1 MVGPE
6 VAMNEIM
13 KVINKLLVETFD
25 DILYIEEKTLKEG
38 SFNDVTITEV
48 HTIEAIGMY
57 EKKTMSDVAR
67 SLDIT
72 VGTLTVA
79 VNKLVKKGYVERFKS
94 EDDKRI
100 VLVGLTK
107 KGRLLYRVHDK
118 FHKDMVT
125 EAINGMDEEEAQLLA
140 RALGHL
146 NDFLTEKYSIVKGE
160 K

>member
-1 MVGPE
+1 
-6 VAMNEIM
+6 MNETLQ
-13 KVINKLLVETFD
+13 VVNKLLVETFN
-25 DILYIEEKTLKEG
+25 DILYIEEKALKEG
-38 SFNDVTITEV
+38 SFNDVSITDL

-57 EKKTMSDVAR
+57 EKKMMSEVAKN
-67 SLDIT
+67 LDIT

-79 VNKLVKKGYVERFKS
+79 VNKLVKKDYVQRFKS

-100 VLVGLTK
+100 VLIGLTK

-118 FHKDMVT
+118 FHKDMVKET
-125 EAINGMDEEEAQLLA
+125 INGMSEDETRILA
-140 RALGHL
+140 EALGRL

>member
-1 MVGPE
+1 
-6 VAMNEIM
+6 MNETLQ
-13 KVINKLLVETFD
+13 VVNKLLVETFN
-25 DILYIEEKTLKEG
+25 DILYIEEKALKEG
-38 SFNDVTITEV
+38 SFNDVSITEV

-57 EKKTMSDVAR
+57 EKKMMSEVAKN
-67 SLDIT
+67 LDIT

-79 VNKLVKKGYVERFKS
+79 VNKLVKKDYVQRFKS

-100 VLVGLTK
+100 VLIGLTK

-118 FHKDMVT
+118 FPKDMVRET
-125 EAINGMDEEEAQLLA
+125 INGMSEDETRILA
-140 RALGHL
+140 EALGRL

>member
-1 MVGPE
+1 
-6 VAMNEIM
+6 MNETLQ
-13 KVINKLLVETFD
+13 VVNKLLVETFN
-25 DILYIEEKTLKEG
+25 DILYIEEKALKEG
-38 SFNDVTITEV
+38 SFSDVSITEV

-57 EKKTMSDVAR
+57 EKKMMSEVAKN
-67 SLDIT
+67 LDIT

-79 VNKLVKKGYVERFKS
+79 VNKLVKKDYVQRFKS

-100 VLVGLTK
+100 VLIGLTK

-118 FHKDMVT
+118 FHKDMVKET
-125 EAINGMDEEEAQLLA
+125 INGMSEDEARILA
-140 RALGHL
+140 EALGRL

>member
-1 MVGPE
+1 
-6 VAMNEIM
+6 MNETLQ
-13 KVINKLLVETFD
+13 VVNKLLVETFN
-25 DILYIEEKTLKEG
+25 DILYIEEKALKEG
-38 SFNDVTITEV
+38 SFNDVSITEV

-57 EKKTMSDVAR
+57 EKKMMSEVAKN
-67 SLDIT
+67 LDIT

-79 VNKLVKKGYVERFKS
+79 VNKLVKKDYVQRFKS

-100 VLVGLTK
+100 VLIGLTK

-118 FHKDMVT
+118 FHKDMVRET
-125 EAINGMDEEEAQLLA
+125 INGMSEDETRILA
-140 RALGHL
+140 EALGRL

>member
-1 MVGPE
+1 
-6 VAMNEIM
+6 MNETLQI
-13 KVINKLLVETFD
+13 VNKLLVETFN
-25 DILYIEEKTLKEG
+25 DILYIEEKALKEG
-38 SFNDVTITEV
+38 SFNDVSITEV

-57 EKKTMSDVAR
+57 EKKMMSEVAKN
-67 SLDIT
+67 LDIT

-79 VNKLVKKGYVERFKS
+79 VNKLVKKDYVQRFKS

-100 VLVGLTK
+100 VLIGLTK

-118 FHKDMVT
+118 FHKDMVKET
-125 EAINGMDEEEAQLLA
+125 INGMSEDETRILA
-140 RALGHL
+140 EALGRL

>member
-1 MVGPE
+1 
-6 VAMNEIM
+6 MNETLQ
-13 KVINKLLVETFD
+13 VVNKLLVETFN
-25 DILYIEEKTLKEG
+25 DILYIEEKALKEG
-38 SFNDVTITEV
+38 SFNDVSITEV

-57 EKKTMSDVAR
+57 EKKMMSEVAKN
-67 SLDIT
+67 LDIT

-79 VNKLVKKGYVERFKS
+79 VNKLVKKDYVQRFKS

-100 VLVGLTK
+100 VVIGLTK

-118 FHKDMVT
+118 FHKDMVRET
-125 EAINGMDEEEAQLLA
+125 INGMSEDETRILA
-140 RALGHL
+140 EALGRL

>member
-1 MVGPE
+1 
-6 VAMNEIM
+6 MNETLQF
-13 KVINKLLVETFD
+13 VNKLLVETFN
-25 DILYIEEKTLKEG
+25 DILYIEEKALKEG
-38 SFNDVTITEV
+38 SFNDVSITEV

-57 EKKTMSDVAR
+57 EKKMMSEVAKN
-67 SLDIT
+67 LDIT

-79 VNKLVKKGYVERFKS
+79 VNKLVKKDYVQRFKS

-100 VLVGLTK
+100 VLIGLTK

-118 FHKDMVT
+118 FHKDMVRET
-125 EAINGMDEEEAQLLA
+125 INGMSEDETRILA
-140 RALGHL
+140 EALGRL

>member
-1 MVGPE
+1 
-6 VAMNEIM
+6 MNETLQ
-13 KVINKLLVETFD
+13 VVNKLLVETFN
-25 DILYIEEKTLKEG
+25 DILYIEEKALKEG
-38 SFNDVTITEV
+38 LFNDVSITEV

-57 EKKTMSDVAR
+57 EKKMMSEVAKN
-67 SLDIT
+67 LDIT

-79 VNKLVKKGYVERFKS
+79 VNKLVKKDYVQRFKS

-100 VLVGLTK
+100 VLIGLTK

-118 FHKDMVT
+118 FHKDMVRET
-125 EAINGMDEEEAQLLA
+125 INGMSEDETRILA
-140 RALGHL
+140 EALGRL

>member
-1 MVGPE
+1 
-6 VAMNEIM
+6 MNETLQ
-13 KVINKLLVETFD
+13 VVNKLLVETFN
-25 DILYIEEKTLKEG
+25 DILYIEEKALKEG
-38 SFNDVTITEV
+38 SFNDVSITEV

-57 EKKTMSDVAR
+57 EKKMMSEGAKN
-67 SLDIT
+67 LDIT

-79 VNKLVKKGYVERFKS
+79 VNKLVKKDYVQRFKS

-100 VLVGLTK
+100 VLIGLTK

-118 FHKDMVT
+118 FHKDMVRET
-125 EAINGMDEEEAQLLA
+125 INGMSEDETRILA
-140 RALGHL
+140 EALGRL

>member
-1 MVGPE
+1 
-6 VAMNEIM
+6 MNETLQ
-13 KVINKLLVETFD
+13 VVNKLLVETFN
-25 DILYIEEKTLKEG
+25 DILYIEEKALKEG
-38 SFNDVTITEV
+38 SFNDVSITEV

-57 EKKTMSDVAR
+57 EKKMMSEVAKN
-67 SLDIT
+67 LDIT

-79 VNKLVKKGYVERFKS
+79 VNKLVKKDYVQRFKS

-100 VLVGLTK
+100 VLIGLTK

-118 FHKDMVT
+118 FHKDMVKET
-125 EAINGMDEEEAQLLA
+125 INGMSEDETRILA
-140 RALGHL
+140 EALGRL

>member
-1 MVGPE
+1 
-6 VAMNEIM
+6 MNETLQ
-13 KVINKLLVETFD
+13 VVNKLLVETFN
-25 DILYIEEKTLKEG
+25 DILYIEEKALKEG
-38 SFNDVTITEV
+38 SFNDVSITEV

-57 EKKTMSDVAR
+57 EKKMMSEVAKN
-67 SLDIT
+67 LDIT

-79 VNKLVKKGYVERFKS
+79 VNKLVKKDYVQRFKS

-100 VLVGLTK
+100 VLIGLTK

-118 FHKDMVT
+118 FHKDMVRET
-125 EAINGMDEEEAQLLA
+125 INGMSEDDTRILA
-140 RALGHL
+140 EALGRL

>member
-1 MVGPE
+1 
-6 VAMNEIM
+6 MNETLQ
-13 KVINKLLVETFD
+13 VVNKLLVETFN
-25 DILYIEEKTLKEG
+25 DILYIEEKALKEG
-38 SFNDVTITEV
+38 SFNDVSITEV

-57 EKKTMSDVAR
+57 EKKRMSEVAKT
-67 SLDIT
+67 LDIT

-79 VNKLVKKGYVERFKS
+79 VNKLVKKDYVQRFKS

-100 VLVGLTK
+100 VLIGLTK

-118 FHKDMVT
+118 FHKDMVRET
-125 EAINGMDEEEAQLLA
+125 INGMSEDETRILA
-140 RALGHL
+140 EALGRL